1 VPISPDGPTHCGRA
15 RTWRR
20 GPQPAVRLDSITLSH
35 CMSWKAVPFA
45 RSIITAFVAVAAL
58 AGLAGCG
65 SSRPA
70 APSSAFGTVFT
81 KPRPVPSTPLVNQ
94 DGQTTSLGSFRGKFV
109 VLSSFLTL
117 CQEECPLT
125 TGIFQQLQASVKAAG
140 LAREV
145 DFVEVTV
152 DPGRDTPARLRAYQ
166 ARFGVDWTLLTG
178 TAASIRA
185 FWKPLGVYYQKVPE
199 GHPAQVDWWTGKP
212 LTYDVDHS
220 DGFFLID
227 RSGGERFVTQDIP
240 FLHGHLPSRL
250 RRLLD
255 GEGLKY
261 LETGAPGQ
269 DYTLP
274 QAAEALSWLVERR
287 IPSS

>member
-1 VPISPDGPTHCGRA
+1 
-15 RTWRR
+15 
-20 GPQPAVRLDSITLSH
+20 
-35 CMSWKAVPFA
+35 MSWKAVAPA
-45 RSIITAFVAVAAL
+45 RRLATAVVVLAALAAL
-58 AGLAGCG
+58 AGLASCA

-70 APSSAFGTVFT
+70 APSSGLGTVFA
-81 KPRPVPSTPLVNQ
+81 KPRPVPSTQLVNQ
-94 DGQTTSLGSFRGKFV
+94 DGQTTSLGSFQGKFV

-140 LAREV
+140 LANEV

-166 ARFGVDWTLLTG
+166 GRFGVDWTLLTG
-178 TAASIRA
+178 TSASIRA

-227 RSGGERFVTQDIP
+227 RSGEERFVTQDIP
-240 FLHGHLPSRL
+240 FLHGHLPSPL
-250 RRLLD
+250 RHLLD
-255 GEGLKY
+255 SEGLKY
-261 LETGAPGQ
+261 LKAGDPGQ

-274 QAAEALSWLVERR
+274 QAAEALSWLVGRR